1 MCVHVTSACREE
13 AARMW
18 AKREAEWDRE
28 KRAREKLM
36 VQVLVER
43 QEQLNKRMEDLRA
56 KHVSSGN
63 VCRHCVIVILVSFS
77 V

>member
-1 MCVHVTSACREE
+1 
-13 AARMW
+13 MW

-63 VCRHCVIVILVSFS
+63 VCRHCVIVILVFSFS
-77 V
+77 T